1 MAVARLL
8 ERRQTDLAQ
17 ASENND
23 VPDEKDSAASSNG
36 GPPPG
41 LPMFQG
47 LLMQFLDME
56 APILGKAQYYLSR
69 NWCDCEPLDDNPGAT
84 NKAMFG
90 NLVHL
95 FYELIRNEVFSH
107 DAYMCTLISRG
118 DLLTGPPAT
127 QSGQQQ
133 AQNKSQGMGEDEDS
147 SLFAGIDIK
156 PAQVSTHVHHQGLNV

>member
-1 MAVARLL
+1 MINR
-8 ERRQTDLAQ
+8 
-17 ASENND
+17 
-23 VPDEKDSAASSNG
+23 
-36 GPPPG
+36 
-41 LPMFQG
+41 
-47 LLMQFLDME
+47 
-56 APILGKAQYYLSR
+56 
-69 NWCDCEPLDDNPGAT
+69 CDCKKKPLDDNPGAT